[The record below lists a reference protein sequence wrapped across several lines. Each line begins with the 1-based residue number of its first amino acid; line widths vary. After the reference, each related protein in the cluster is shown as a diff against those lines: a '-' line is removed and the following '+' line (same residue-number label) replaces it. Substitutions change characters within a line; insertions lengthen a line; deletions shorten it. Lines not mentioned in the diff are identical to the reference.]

1 MADTVQNTSPTR
13 HPCHRLA
20 QTPLHQCYDLFIH
33 IGDSEVLTMATIRKT
48 ITLTDT
54 QDGWI
59 KAQIKTGGFTND
71 SEYIRDLI
79 RREQER
85 SAEVEAIRAALLEGE
100 ASGEPRPFNSE
111 AFKRRMR
118 ATHG

>member
-1 MADTVQNTSPTR
+1 M
-13 HPCHRLA
+13 
-20 QTPLHQCYDLFIH
+20 
-33 IGDSEVLTMATIRKT
+33 GTIRKT

-59 KAQIKTGGFTND
+59 KTQIEAGHYTND

-85 SAEVEAIRAALLEGE
+85 SAGIEAVRAALIEGE
-100 ASGEPRPFNSE
+100 ASGEPRPFDAST
-111 AFKRRMR
+111 FKQRMLVP
-118 ATHG
+118 HG